1 MCRTLGGWQWGYARL
16 ARRGWASRS
25 SWHGSSFTSPY
36 CMGEGPSSDAEPWA
50 LASLADCPS
59 LVPSLDALHELV
71 FWWRAKLPSR
81 FSSVESA
88 SVESAHGG
96 STAGTRTA
104 YTHHRQ
110 RQSRIPLNSTA
121 VAVQTSSVPVRSP
134 CGHAAR
140 GCTASSLRPTRPRA
154 ADPRSV
160 TEPSRWAHAACRTPH
175 AASRTQHAANA
186 PAKPSGRWQA
196 AARPTQTGG
205 AGCLTSTC
213 QRLPVRS
220 TSAVQGAGR
229 RRPTGG
235 LSCRIHGVCPQ
246 HGRRLLCR
254 LDYAPMDSAHSSPPP
269 VARNR

>member
-1 MCRTLGGWQWGYARL
+1 M

-36 CMGEGPSSDAEPWA
+36 CKGEGPSSDAEPWA

-59 LVPSLDALHELV
+59 PVPSLDALHELV

-96 STAGTRTA
+96 STAGTQTA
-104 YTHHRQ
+104 YTYHRQ
-110 RQSRIPLNSTA
+110 CQPRIPLNSTA
-121 VAVQTSSVPVRSP
+121 LAVQTSSVPVRSP

-140 GCTASSLRPTRPRA
+140 GCTASGPRPTRPRA
-154 ADPRSV
+154 ADPRIV
-160 TEPSRWAHAACRTPH
+160 TEPSRWAHAACRMP
-175 AASRTQHAANA
+175 HAANA
-186 PAKPSGRWQA
+186 RAKHSGRWQA
-196 AARPTQTGG
+196 AARPTRTGG
-205 AGCLTSTC
+205 AGCLTSTG
-213 QRLPVRS
+213 QRLSVRN